1 MPKLGVSGRIRCR
14 PSDGRDSSQAE
25 VHRMRDAVPIPQRGT
40 IGLGL
45 CRVVLQSLL
54 VAQLLS
60 LAQILS
66 LERQRRR
73 VTDLYCENSGQ
84 DVRGHFRFGFGPGC
98 ERAKLILRN

>member
-1 MPKLGVSGRIRCR
+1 
-14 PSDGRDSSQAE
+14 
-25 VHRMRDAVPIPQRGT
+25 
-40 IGLGL
+40 
-45 CRVVLQSLL
+45 

-98 ERAKLILRN
+98 ERAKFILRN